1 MRASFPLALRFIR
14 KTSNR
19 GVRLRYLS
27 CIFALENVA
36 GFLLPQ
42 ILLFDVLM
50 KRYKMRSTK
59 KQGFTLVELL
69 VVIAIIGILV
79 GLLLPAVQAAREAA
93 RRMSC
98 SNNFK
103 QIGLAVHNY
112 HSAYKRLPIVGGGTA
127 LVNGAG
133 GTVPIT
139 NANALNLN
147 WLVGLTPFFEQ
158 QGLWEQISNPL
169 DADGDSSTTDD
180 IWNAM
185 GPNPIMNLNNH
196 NAFRYEPWLTN
207 IPTLRCPSDPGEG
220 LPAQGRTNY
229 AYCYGDSPHQSHFGP
244 LLDNGVE
251 RGINN
256 LLAVRAAQRGM
267 FVMRQQTRFRDV
279 LDGLSNTIA
288 AGEIAT
294 DLGDRDKRTQAGFE
308 ATNIDGRR
316 MTDRVL
322 SVDVCVNV
330 DPERPQFWGT
340 QTLLTDP
347 ENGRGYRWAFARPL
361 LSGMCTI
368 LPPNER
374 VCAGSQSLGAA
385 GIAPPSSRHL
395 GGCHILMGDG
405 AVVFITDS
413 IEAGDQ
419 TVPRVTLSPDVPGA
433 TPAGSQSPYGL
444 WGALGTRASKETIEE
459 QLNQ

>member
-1 MRASFPLALRFIR
+1 
-14 KTSNR
+14 
-19 GVRLRYLS
+19 
-27 CIFALENVA
+27 
-36 GFLLPQ
+36 
-42 ILLFDVLM
+42 
-50 KRYKMRSTK
+50 MRSTK

-185 GPNPIMNLNNH
+185 GPNTGMNLANH
-196 NAFRYEPWLTN
+196 AANRYEPWLTN

-229 AYCYGDSPHQSHFGP
+229 AYCYGDSPHHSHLGA
-244 LLDNGVE
+244 LND
-251 RGINN
+251 RGQDLSATIIQE
-256 LLAVRAAQRGM
+256 VRAAQRGM
-267 FVMRQQTRFRDV
+267 FVMRRQTRFRDV

-294 DLGDRDKRTQAGFE
+294 DLGDRDKRTQIGFE
-308 ATNIDGRR
+308 PTNIDGRR

-322 SVDVCVNV
+322 NVDVCVNV

-340 QTLLTDP
+340 QGLVTNP
-347 ENGRGYRWAFARPL
+347 ENGRGYRWAYARPL
-361 LSGMCTI
+361 MSGMCTI

-374 VCAGSQSLGAA
+374 VCAGTQNLGAA

-413 IEAGDQ
+413 IESGDQ
-419 TVPRVTLSPDVPGA
+419 TAPRVTQAGTVANPTPPGSA
-433 TPAGSQSPYGL
+433 SPYGL
-444 WGALGTRASKETIEE
+444 WGALGTRANKEVIEE